1 MQEMLNGSVLTLTEA
16 LQDKDKN
23 ANVIESFAS
32 ALGVSTTRLEEMS
45 DQLGALKL
53 SDFVKSASQLR
64 EMLND
69 LYGILDS
76 YYETGY
82 LNLDAQEKILSN
94 YPEYADLIS
103 DPGKIAESIN
113 EIVDGVK
120 VLYVKNSLNE
130 WAQNEKNAETYVEG
144 FLKKN
149 YQKDI

>member
-1 MQEMLNGSVLTLTEA
+1 MTEQATKYITDQLRKSDRMQEMLNGSVLTLTEA

-23 ANVIESFAS
+23 ASVIESFAS

-82 LNLDAQEKILSN
+82 LNLDAQEKFS
-94 YPEYADLIS
+94 LI
-103 DPGKIAESIN
+103 I
-113 EIVDGVK
+113 
-120 VLYVKNSLNE
+120 
-130 WAQNEKNAETYVEG
+130 QNT
-144 FLKKN
+144 L
-149 YQKDI
+149 I